1 MESAHEAQLLNYFKA
16 TGFEIDLLLNFGHKP
31 QFKRMIFDVLK
42 KNLCKSAAEL
52 RLYTAL

>member
-52 RLYTAL
+52 WLYTAL